1 MDFIKGNTAVL
12 DTFREAG
19 KKDRL
24 SHAYIVEGEKG
35 SGRLTLTRAIL
46 ASLLCERD
54 GCYTCNSCKK
64 VLAGVHQDIREISA
78 SEGETAIK
86 IEAIR
91 EAIQDSRI
99 KPAESKWKAFVV
111 RDAQLMTPAAQN
123 ALLQVFEE
131 PPKNVLFFLLTTN
144 RNLLL
149 STLKSRAVTIKTEKF
164 SDGEVREYLLERF
177 PDGKELID
185 EATLVANGALGRGID
200 FISSEK
206 NRVATALVKKYFDA
220 VSNTAPF
227 ATLSLILS
235 PSAIGDKA
243 NIVPAMDK
251 FNLALRDILV
261 TKSGYSGRAMFF
273 TNADT
278 LKELSLV
285 LNERKL
291 LKAREIVMRIIQDAA
306 RVNISS
312 ALSNLNMA
320 MSSDMS

>member
-1 MDFIKGNTAVL
+1 MAFIKGNADVL
-12 DTFREAG
+12 DTFHEAA

-46 ASLLCERD
+46 ASLFCEKG
-54 GCYTCNSCKK
+54 GCGTCNSCKK

-78 SEGETAIK
+78 AEGESTIK

-91 EAIQDSRI
+91 EAIQDSHI
-99 KPAESKWKAFVV
+99 KPAESKWKAFVI
-111 RDAQLMTPAAQN
+111 RDAQLMTTAAQN
-123 ALLQVFEE
+123 AILQVFEE

-149 STLKSRAVTIKTEKF
+149 STLKSRAVTIKTERF
-164 SDGEVREYLLERF
+164 SDNEVREYLLERF
-177 PDGKELID
+177 PDAEELIE

-200 FISSEK
+200 FISSEE
-206 NRVATALVKKYFDA
+206 NRVATLLVKKYFDA
-220 VSNTAPF
+220 VSNTATF
-227 ATLSLILS
+227 ANLSLILS

-243 NIVPAMDK
+243 NIVPTLDRM
-251 FNLALRDILV
+251 NLALRDILV
-261 TKSGYSGRAMFF
+261 TKSGYDGRAMFF
-273 TNADT
+273 TDSHT
-278 LKELSLV
+278 LKELSL
-285 LNERKL
+285 LLDERKL
-291 LKAREIVMRIIQDAA
+291 LKAREVVMRIIQDAT

>member
-1 MDFIKGNTAVL
+1 MAFIKGNADVL
-12 DTFREAG
+12 DTFREAA

-46 ASLLCERD
+46 ASLLCEKG
-54 GCYTCNSCKK
+54 GCGTCNSCKK
-64 VLAGVHQDIREISA
+64 VYDGIHQDIREISA
-78 SEGETAIK
+78 ADGESTIK

-91 EAIQDSRI
+91 EAIQDSHI
-99 KPAESKWKAFVV
+99 KPAESKWKAFII

-149 STLKSRAVTIKTEKF
+149 STLKSRAVTIKTERF
-164 SDGEVREYLLERF
+164 SDDEVREYLLENF
-177 PDGKELID
+177 PDGKELIE

-200 FISSEK
+200 FISSEES
-206 NRVATALVKKYFDA
+206 RRATALVKKYFDA
-220 VSNTAPF
+220 VSDTATF

-235 PSAIGDKA
+235 PSSIGDKV
-243 NIVPAMDK
+243 NIVPTLDRI
-251 FNLALRDILV
+251 NLALRDILV

-273 TNADT
+273 TDPHV
-278 LKELSLV
+278 LKELSL
-285 LNERKL
+285 LLSEEKL
-291 LKAREIVMRIIQDAA
+291 LKAREVVMRIIQDAA